1 MSKDH
6 PGFLAAKWQNGKK
19 FSPRPA
25 VRKGDNTI
33 VFHKFLDCPAS
44 VFCCRG
50 RQGHHCCRP
59 HLVPLLQDSSNFSI
73 PTFFDTDNG
82 LIPCP
87 KARWCVLPGK
97 RPVRFFAT
105 VRPDQNG
112 FGKCFSF
119 YVAGNF
125 FINKLFCTQPVCP
138 RLLYGRFRIF
148 FSHIRVS
155 LSNCAATKGWV
166 CGPYRV
172 WPPSYR

>member
-59 HLVPLLQDSSNFSI
+59 HLVPLLQDSSNFFH
-73 PTFFDTDNG
+73 PDFLRYGQWFD
-82 LIPCP
+82 PMP
-87 KARWCVLPGK
+87 KS
-97 RPVRFFAT
+97 PV
-105 VRPDQNG
+105 
-112 FGKCFSF
+112 
-119 YVAGNF
+119 
-125 FINKLFCTQPVCP
+125 VCP
-138 RLLYGRFRIF
+138 PRKKTSTLLCHRQAGSKRVRKVLF
-148 FSHIRVS
+148 FLCCRQFFYQQIV
-155 LSNCAATKGWV
+155 LYATGMSTSPVWAFQDFFLPHSGESFQLCGDKGLGLRAV
-166 CGPYRV
+166 
-172 WPPSYR
+172 

>member
-59 HLVPLLQDSSNFSI
+59 HLVPLLQDSSNFFH
-73 PTFFDTDNG
+73 PDFLRYGQWFD
-82 LIPCP
+82 PMPKSPVVCP
-87 KARWCVLPGK
+87 PRK

-125 FINKLFCTQPVCP
+125 LSTNCFVRNRYVHVSCMGVS
-138 RLLYGRFRIF
+138 GF
-148 FSHIRVS
+148 FSP
-155 LSNCAATKGWV
+155 TFG
-166 CGPYRV
+166 
-172 WPPSYR
+172 